1 MDVIEKIDSLSK
13 AERDFICT
21 LLFHT
26 INWFREVTE
35 DASQT
40 GFIDQI
46 PVTVFVFLL
55 RLFIGHQFVLSARRY
70 RREDEGGD
78 PSAKHHLP
86 SDSVGE
92 GFVR

>member
-13 AERDFICT
+13 TERDFICT

-26 INWFREVTE
+26 LNWFREVAE

-40 GFIDQI
+40 GFIDQTL
-46 PVTVFVFLL
+46 VTIFLL
-55 RLFIGHQFVLSARRY
+55 RLFIGRQFILSARRH

-78 PSAKHHLP
+78 PSAEHHLP